1 MITLE
6 HVDKKY
12 VEHHALKDVSLDF
25 PKNETTVIIGPSG
38 SGKSTL
44 LRAINLLELPEK
56 GHLKFDDLDIDF
68 SQPISSKQ
76 QFQLRRKSGMVF
88 QNWNLFPHLT
98 VLQNI
103 TEGPRAVLKQS
114 KTVAE
119 NAAKKLLE
127 LVGLPDTANRYPNQ
141 LSGGQ
146 QQRISICRAL
156 AMQPEYLLLDEPT
169 SALDPEL
176 EIQVLRVLKDL
187 AAQKQSMIVV
197 THNMEFARL
206 VADRIVFF
214 EDGQAIYNGASKAF
228 FDHPEGRIKAF
239 LEAIS
244 LESDEAA
251 DSNLS

>member
-1 MITLE
+1 MISLQHIFKT
-6 HVDKKY
+6 Y
-12 VEHHALKDVSLDF
+12 AQHHALNDVTVDF
-25 PKNETTVIIGPSG
+25 PEHQTTVIIGPSG

-44 LRAINLLELPEK
+44 LRAINLLEHPEK
-56 GHLKFDDLDIDF
+56 GTLTFDDLKVDF
-68 SQPISSKQ
+68 SQPVNRKT

-98 VLQNI
+98 VLDNI
-103 TEGPRAVLKQS
+103 TEGPKVVLKQS
-114 KTVAE
+114 KKEAQQK
-119 NAAKKLLE
+119 AHALLK
-127 LVGLPDTANRYPNQ
+127 LVGLSETADRYPNQ

-156 AMQPEYLLLDEPT
+156 AMNPEYLLLDEPT

-187 AAQKQSMIVV
+187 SQQKQSMIVV

-206 VADRIVFF
+206 VADRIIFF
-214 EDGQAIYNGASKAF
+214 EDGQVIYSGDSTTF
-228 FDHPEGRIKAF
+228 FKHPTGRIKAF

-244 LESDEAA
+244 LESSEQQPVEK
-251 DSNLS
+251 